1 MKNIRFLKDFGN
13 IMDWVQQEHL
23 NCQDGTEQIIAYRDA
38 LVPMHQL
45 NEKLINFFWDA
56 NTLSYRYP
64 TEQEIN
70 DDAEKWKLY
79 ENLHLYYEDIVEAA
93 DTYFNYVNKW
103 NQENQKKREVWEKWK
118 KESKQGKKTEEPEK
132 PGEDIRIPAQYYMLY
147 NYAKQGLWEFQDAMK
162 EEHPL
167 AAKSE
172 LLANLRK
179 APDAPTDMQELN
191 AMNSKLEELIQQEQE
206 ISKDDNSLD
215 EPIVTE
221 EKKEVIEGQD
231 DYLKE
236 LTEEEKKELENEA
249 KQKQAKQAEDAKLLK
264 EGQERAK
271 ALAEQEAKIREEAR
285 KAREEEYKKEQEAI
299 KENSDKAQEALNGEV
314 EQLLKQMKEANKGL
328 FHINSKEFKAMRN
341 SLYDLAKFTKQIRE
355 KNKTGEN
362 NILDQKTKED
372 LQKKIN
378 NLEEATEFYISEKG
392 MGQQKTTR
400 GKKRIN
406 LAYNISNF
414 LMKMKENS
422 RERYR
427 MLEEKEIKRL
437 EWEEKNADK
446 IQAMKEENEKL
457 EGFNKISSLYGR
469 SLYEF
474 SKLEGLEN
482 LPENTLFQ
490 KKFKEDY
497 QKLQELMRNSA
508 DIRLVNAARAN
519 LSTSKFLMM
528 REDEFEDLDE
538 DVKKSVTKMRL
549 DTPKWE
555 RAEKGDISK
564 FRNNPEFFKER
575 LKEYLPLIE
584 RLGDVENIPYELKFF
599 VQEYKGLIDKT
610 EEKDF
615 KPEYMMVQ
623 MRHLRDAAL
632 FTLPDL
638 IKKNDISLPEKENQ
652 EEISNKNLYKLLYH
666 SLSKEFDVMR
676 EQFLGYSRK
685 EIEEALSPQFFVAD
699 FYRKYGNFLDQ
710 LCEQSPEVKEAWEWV
725 NEEMN
730 SPDTNANKIA
740 GFMNRKLY
748 KALTSDN
755 IKKYEISLEG
765 VEPEEVYSVIG
776 KMRST
781 ISKNSEYLL
790 TSYSVGGRAVKRRED
805 RKNIEQ
811 QLENVKKAYGEENH
825 ATAFYEKLS
834 KAILAMNDGSGAYTS
849 ILNRQTQLHDY
860 LVKGLDINRKEIV
873 GALSN
878 VQKSLEDLATS
889 KDVKDPERIQE
900 VLLNITKEC
909 KEEKEFSQKEQERIA
924 EEIRIAK
931 EREIE
936 EANNQRYEHRDLRQL
951 VKDNF
956 PKLKEQG
963 IFKDYEKE
971 ANVFEQSL
979 LKFKDDR
986 KILLPMFKQF
996 NMALGALAGSQ
1007 LETASKDVLMKISGQ
1022 LEKEIQ
1028 GIQSHKVKEAWDNYF
1043 SANKKNLEG
1052 YSTALG
1058 MNKISQKKRR
1068 EDYAHRLVALEALGI
1083 DNSFLESVEN
1093 THLDGSGEQ
1102 LTSEKETWKKLLD
1115 SRNLSDSMN
1124 CIAAYMRGT
1133 GTKEEDLIP
1142 EFKVMKRLQD
1152 NKKIVFDLKSVDKLL
1167 KNETITSEDLIHDK
1181 ILLEMAKFSDKM
1193 LKKIAKYGNEQ
1204 KEFIRDSVDG
1214 IHEMLDEYE
1223 KFLKDKYQ
1231 NKELSFYKEN
1241 PAHKLNNASKDLDR
1255 ENPTGELYKE
1265 WKELQLAHR
1274 KEQKHQGIIPGKD
1287 KVKAAGVMGKLE
1299 IERYNL
1305 RYKYS
1310 GEEKHKLEDK
1320 YLLAKK
1326 LNIPTCDFHSL
1337 ETEIKYQEIENAR
1350 YEKAMSMYEEM
1361 ERDSSVDKHMLRN
1374 FKSFIVNYSTK
1385 ANLSAY
1391 YLMKEAKGKEG
1402 APSLKE
1408 VGDFL
1413 HEKKYSVTKN
1423 EDISYAYERVAKYCQ
1438 YQKAFVDKERREDIY
1453 DTAGYLCRGMKHFER
1468 PIEADKY
1475 ACKALLDAVMD
1486 QENLTDSFA
1495 MHLQETIDTDKSI
1508 AKIVKMPDAAKVI
1521 LKAQKIVKE
1530 GSIPNLKL
1538 LDALRERSVAT
1549 IEDCKEA
1556 YCNITKAQL
1565 GMEILK
1571 KLNEM
1576 TPQKR
1581 KEYLDNGGAKKILDR
1596 FEKLDQFLDSKM
1608 PTFLKEGDSKVQNR
1622 TIMNQTLLLLSEDRL
1637 KEFVAKEKEMEEAQK
1652 TAETQK
1658 TDSVKEENETEMGTE
1673 L

>member
-1 MKNIRFLKDFGN
+1 MHKIKFFKDFAN
-13 IMDWVQQEHL
+13 IMDWAYTQHHG
-23 NCQDGTEQIIAYRDA
+23 CQDGTDQTLAYAAA
-38 LVPMHQL
+38 LEPMKKL
-45 NEKLINFFWDA
+45 NDELFDFFWDA
-56 NTLSYRYP
+56 ETSTYRYP
-64 TEQEIN
+64 TEQEIEDN
-70 DDAEKWKLY
+70 ANKKKLFENLY
-79 ENLHLYYEDIVEAA
+79 EYYQEIVNAA
-93 DTYFNYVNKW
+93 DAYYKFVNQW
-103 NQENQKKREVWEKWK
+103 NQENQKKREAWDKWK
-118 KESKQGKKTEEPEK
+118 KQPNKESEPEK
-132 PGEDIRIPAQYYMLY
+132 PENDIKIPAEYNMIY

-162 EEHPL
+162 EEDPL

-172 LLANLRK
+172 LLANLKK
-179 APDAPTDMQELN
+179 AMDAPTDIQELN

-215 EPIVTE
+215 EPTVTV

-236 LTEEEKKELENEA
+236 LTEEQKKELEEEA
-249 KQKQAKQAEDAKLLK
+249 KQKQAKQAEEAKLLK
-264 EGQERAK
+264 EEQDRAK
-271 ALAEQEAKIREEAR
+271 ALAEQEAKIREEAK

-341 SLYDLAKFTKQIRE
+341 SLYDLAKYTKQIRE

-362 NILDQKTKED
+362 NILDQNTKEI
-372 LQKKIN
+372 LQGKIK
-378 NLEEATEFYISEKG
+378 NLEEATEFYISQKG

-400 GKKRIN
+400 GKNRIN
-406 LAYNISNF
+406 LAYNISSF

-437 EWEEKNADK
+437 QWEEKNADK
-446 IQAMKEENEKL
+446 IQAMKEEKEKL
-457 EGFNKISSLYGR
+457 EGFNRISSLYGR

-490 KKFKEDY
+490 KKFKKDY
-497 QKLQELMRNSA
+497 QKLQELMRSSA
-508 DIRLVNAARAN
+508 DIRLVNAARAS
-519 LSTSKFLMM
+519 LSTTKFLMM

-538 DVKKSVTKMRL
+538 KVKNSVNKMSL
-549 DTPKWE
+549 NTPKWE
-555 RAEKGDISK
+555 REEKGDISK
-564 FRNNPEFFKER
+564 FRNNPEFFRER

-584 RLGDVENIPYELKFF
+584 RLGEVENIPYELKSF
-599 VQEYKGLIDKT
+599 VQEYKGLIHKT

-615 KPEYMMVQ
+615 KPEYLMVQ

-638 IKKNDISLPEKENQ
+638 IKKKDISLPEKENQ
-652 EEISNKNLYKLLYH
+652 EEISNKNLYKLFYN

-725 NEEMN
+725 NEEMK

-765 VEPEEVYSVIG
+765 VESEEVYSVIG

-805 RKNIEQ
+805 RKTIEQ

-878 VQKSLEDLATS
+878 VQKSLEDLAKS

-909 KEEKEFSQKEQERIA
+909 KEEKEFSQNEKTRIETEQ
-924 EEIRIAK
+924 RIAK

-979 LKFKDDR
+979 LKFKNDR
-986 KILLPMFKQF
+986 KIMLPMFKQF

-1007 LETASKDVLMKISGQ
+1007 LETASKDVLMKISSQ

-1028 GIQSHKVKEAWDNYF
+1028 GIQSQKVKEAWDQYF
-1043 SANKKNLEG
+1043 SANKKKLEEYG
-1052 YSTALG
+1052 TALG

-1068 EDYAHRLVALEALGI
+1068 EDYAHRLVALRTLGI
-1083 DNSFLESVEN
+1083 DETFLEKEES
-1093 THLDGSGEQ
+1093 TRLDGSGERI
-1102 LTSEKETWKKLLD
+1102 TSEKEAWKKLLNRD
-1115 SRNLSDSMN
+1115 KLSDSMN

-1133 GTKEEDLIP
+1133 GIKEEDLIP

-1181 ILLEMAKFSDKM
+1181 ILLEMAKFSDRM
-1193 LKKIAKYGNEQ
+1193 LKKIEKYGDERRD
-1204 KEFIRDSVDG
+1204 FIRDSADG

-1241 PAHKLNNASKDLDR
+1241 PAHNLNNNSKDLDR
-1255 ENPTGELYKE
+1255 ENPTSELYKE

-1299 IERYNL
+1299 IERDSMQYE
-1305 RYKYS
+1305 YS
-1310 GEEKHKLEDK
+1310 GEKKHMLEQK
-1320 YLLAKK
+1320 YFLAKK

-1350 YEKAMSMYEEM
+1350 YEKAKSMYEGM
-1361 ERDSSVDKHMLRN
+1361 ERDSGVDKYVLRN
-1374 FKSFIVNYSTK
+1374 FKSFIVNYNTK
-1385 ANLSAY
+1385 ANISAY
-1391 YLMKEAKGKEG
+1391 YLMKEARGKEG

-1423 EDISYAYERVAKYCQ
+1423 EDISYAYERVARYCQ

-1468 PIEADKY
+1468 PIDADKY
-1475 ACKALLDAVMD
+1475 ACKALLNAVIE

-1495 MHLQETIDTDKSI
+1495 MHLEETIDKDKAI
-1508 AKIVKMPDAAKVI
+1508 GKIVKIPDEVKAI
-1521 LKAQKIVKE
+1521 LKAQKSVKE
-1530 GSIPNLKL
+1530 GNVPNLKL
-1538 LDALRERSVAT
+1538 LDALKERNVAT

-1556 YCNITKAQL
+1556 YCKITKAQL

-1576 TPQKR
+1576 TPEKR
-1581 KEYLDNGGAKKILDR
+1581 KECLENGEAKKILDR
-1596 FEKLDQFLDSKM
+1596 FEKLDEFLDSKM
-1608 PTFLKEGDSKVQNR
+1608 PTFLKAEDGKVQDR
-1622 TIMNQTLLLLSEDRL
+1622 IIMNQTLLLLSEDRF

-1658 TDSVKEENETEMGTE
+1658 TDVVKEENEVEVGAE

>member
-1 MKNIRFLKDFGN
+1 MDNIRFLKDFGN

-23 NCQDGTEQIIAYRDA
+23 NCQDGTEQTDAYVAA
-38 LVPMHQL
+38 LEPIEQL
-45 NEKLINFFWDA
+45 NKELFHFFWDA
-56 NTLSYRYP
+56 DTYTYRYP
-64 TEQEIN
+64 TKEEI
-70 DDAEKWKLY
+70 EKDSKKQYLY
-79 ENLHLYYEDIVEAA
+79 ERLHEYYQDIVTAA

-103 NQENQKKREVWEKWK
+103 NQENQKKRETWEKWK
-118 KESKQGKKTEEPEK
+118 KQPKQEKKTEEPEK
-132 PGEDIRIPAQYYMLY
+132 PGDDIKIPAQYYMLY
-147 NYAKQGLWEFQDAMK
+147 NYAKRGLWERQDAMK

-167 AAKSE
+167 TAKSE

-179 APDAPTDMQELN
+179 APDAPTDMNELN

-221 EKKEVIEGQD
+221 EKQEVIEGQD

-249 KQKQAKQAEDAKLLK
+249 KQKQDKQAEDAKLLK

-271 ALAEQEAKIREEAR
+271 ALEEQEAKIREEAR

-299 KENSDKAQEALNGEV
+299 KENSDKAQEALNDEV

-362 NILDQKTKED
+362 TTFDQKTKED

-378 NLEEATEFYISEKG
+378 NLEEATELYISEKG

-400 GKKRIN
+400 GKNRIN
-406 LAYNISNF
+406 LAYNINNF

-427 MLEEKEIKRL
+427 MLEAKEIKRL

-446 IQAMKEENEKL
+446 VQAMKEENEKL
-457 EGFNKISSLYGR
+457 EGFNRISSLYGR

-490 KKFKEDY
+490 KKFKKDY
-497 QKLQELMRNSA
+497 QKLQELMRSSA

-528 REDEFEDLDE
+528 REGEFEELDE
-538 DVKKSVTKMRL
+538 DVKKSITKMRL

-555 RAEKGDISK
+555 RAVKGDISK

-623 MRHLRDAAL
+623 MKHLRDSL
-632 FTLPDL
+632 YSLPDL
-638 IKKNDISLPEKENQ
+638 IKKKDISLPGKENQ
-652 EEISNKNLYKLLYH
+652 EEISSKDLYKLLYH
-666 SLSKEFDVMR
+666 SLSKEFDVTR
-676 EQFLGYSRK
+676 EQFLGFSRK
-685 EIEEALSPQFFVAD
+685 EVEEALSPQFFVAD
-699 FYRKYGNFLDQ
+699 FYRKYGNLLDQ
-710 LCEQSPEVKEAWEWV
+710 LCEQSLEVKEAWEWV
-725 NEEMN
+725 NEEMK

-765 VEPEEVYSVIG
+765 VESEDVYSVIG

-781 ISKNSEYLL
+781 ISKNSEYLI
-790 TSYSVGGRAVKRRED
+790 TSYSVGGHAVKRRED
-805 RKNIEQ
+805 RKTIEQ
-811 QLENVKKAYGEENH
+811 QVENVKNAYEEENH
-825 ATAFYEKLS
+825 ATVFYEKLS
-834 KAILAMNDGSGAYTS
+834 KAILAMNNGSGAYTS
-849 ILNRQTQLHDY
+849 VLNRQAQLHDY
-860 LVKGLDINRKEIV
+860 LVKGLDINRKEMV

-878 VQKSLEDLATS
+878 LQKSLEDLAES
-889 KDVKDPERIQE
+889 KDVKDPDRIRE
-900 VLLNITKEC
+900 VLQNITKEC

-931 EREIE
+931 ERRIE
-936 EANNQRYEHRDLRQL
+936 EAKNQNYEHRDLRQL

-986 KILLPMFKQF
+986 EILLPMFKQF
-996 NMALGALAGSQ
+996 NVALGTLAGSQ
-1007 LETASKDVLMKISGQ
+1007 LETASKDVLMKLSSQ

-1068 EDYAHRLVALEALGI
+1068 EDYAHRLVALEALGL

-1093 THLDGSGEQ
+1093 TRLDGSGEQ

-1167 KNETITSEDLIHDK
+1167 KNEAITSEDMIHDK
-1181 ILLEMAKFSDKM
+1181 ILLEMAKFSDRM
-1193 LKKIAKYGNEQ
+1193 LKKIAKYDNEQ

-1241 PAHKLNNASKDLDR
+1241 PAHKLNDTSKDLDR
-1255 ENPTGELYKE
+1255 ENPTNELYKE
-1265 WKELQLAHR
+1265 WKELQLARR
-1274 KEQKHQGIIPGKD
+1274 KEQKQQGIIPGKD
-1287 KVKAAGVMGKLE
+1287 KIKAAGVMGKLE
-1299 IERYNL
+1299 IERNNL
-1305 RYKYS
+1305 KYKYS
-1310 GEEKHKLEDK
+1310 GEENHKLENK
-1320 YLLAKK
+1320 YWLVEK
-1326 LNIPTCDFHSL
+1326 LNIPTNAFYSI
-1337 ETEIKYQEIENAR
+1337 ETEIKYREHEQARDKKAQE
-1350 YEKAMSMYEEM
+1350 MYSDV
-1361 ERDSSVDKHMLRN
+1361 ERDPKVDKYKFRN
-1374 FKSFIVNYSTK
+1374 FKNNLVNYNTK

-1391 YLMKEAKGKEG
+1391 YLMKEANGNKGI
-1402 APSLKE
+1402 PSLKE

-1413 HEKKYSVTKN
+1413 HDERHLVT
-1423 EDISYAYERVAKYCQ
+1423 EDGDVSYTYERVLKYCQ
-1438 YQKAFVDKERREDIY
+1438 YQKTFVDKERREDIY
-1453 DTAGYLCRGMKHFER
+1453 DTASYLCRGMKHFER
-1468 PIEADKY
+1468 PIDADKY

-1538 LDALRERSVAT
+1538 LDALEERSVAT

-1556 YCNITKAQL
+1556 YCNITKAQF

-1596 FEKLDQFLDSKM
+1596 FDKLDQFLDSKM

-1637 KEFVAKEKEMEEAQK
+1637 KEFDAKEKEMEEAQK

-1658 TDSVKEENETEMGTE
+1658 TDVVKEENEVEMGAE